1 MEKPVLKNVQELIES
16 NYINGRPRHHLPS
29 ARDPNYTEGC
39 SVFFIIDFPD
49 FMKLSAFKIHE
60 IARKRHI
67 VVQNVP
73 QEDFT
78 WSRVTLS
85 RFGSLSQL
93 REIQGMC
100 RSVLRLLLS
109 SFVMFLQLDNA
120 VGMWLAASSGMDL
133 LISCTLL
140 LTKECSSLCRCHLA
154 HPVLSLLPAYRK
166 SFMSFIHDH

>member
-1 MEKPVLKNVQELIES
+1 LEKPVLKNVQELIES

-49 FMKLSAFKIHE
+49 FMRFLASKIHE

-67 VVQNVP
+67 VVENVP
-73 QEDFT
+73 QEDFA
-78 WSRVTLS
+78 WCRAMLS
-85 RFGSLSQL
+85 RFGNLSQL

-100 RSVLRLLLS
+100 RPVLRLLVS

-133 LISCTLL
+133 LISCTLP

-154 HPVLSLLPAYRK
+154 HLVLSLRPAYRK
-166 SFMSFIHDH
+166 SCMSWIHNH